1 MYRVHIWMWGWKT
14 RSWHKMCSFLRILT
28 TSIPSWDSSSEFNLI
43 CIALY
48 AYEVW
53 TSAAVHFYSIERCM
67 SWQVAS
73 NRHMYLQ
80 MKIVARIWFIS
91 SEMILIMRNVNVL
104 DVSAEL
110 GESMILL
117 ESKSLILQKLARC
130 LVCVYTER
138 DEYEYDLI
146 YSNWSICICVYR
158 REVDAFVSNGWYVL
172 RLTWEYALWKS

>member
-53 TSAAVHFYSIERCM
+53 TSAAVYFYSIEGCM
-67 SWQVAS
+67 SWQMAS

-80 MKIVARIWFIS
+80 MKTFVRIWFIS

-117 ESKSLILQKLARC
+117 ESEISYIAEASKMLSLC
-130 LVCVYTER
+130 LHRTRRVRVWS
-138 DEYEYDLI
+138 DL
-146 YSNWSICICVYR
+146 
-158 REVDAFVSNGWYVL
+158 L
-172 RLTWEYALWKS
+172 